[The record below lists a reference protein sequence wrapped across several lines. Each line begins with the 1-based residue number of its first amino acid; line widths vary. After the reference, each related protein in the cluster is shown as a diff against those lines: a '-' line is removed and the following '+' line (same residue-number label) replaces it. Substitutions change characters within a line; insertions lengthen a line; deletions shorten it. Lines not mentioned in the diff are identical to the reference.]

1 MNRREKLLMAAVTG
15 IAMGLSAPATE
26 AADEKKGDVKC
37 FGINGCG
44 SSAKCAV
51 SADDLKAFKTLFGD
65 KEYEAKWGQSEA
77 HGCGSSA
84 KCGAMAK
91 VLNWQPASA
100 EKCKAGG
107 GYVVEEKDGKKVARK
122 V

>member
-44 SSAKCAV
+44 SSAKC
-51 SADDLKAFKTLFGD
+51 
-65 KEYEAKWGQSEA
+65 
-77 HGCGSSA
+77 
-84 KCGAMAK
+84 GAMAK